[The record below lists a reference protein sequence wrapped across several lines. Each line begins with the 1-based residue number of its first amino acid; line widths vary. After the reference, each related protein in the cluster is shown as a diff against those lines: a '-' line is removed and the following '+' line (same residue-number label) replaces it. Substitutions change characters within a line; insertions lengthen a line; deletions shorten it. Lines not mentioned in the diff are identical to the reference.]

1 MQKILLA
8 GLIGAGLALA
18 GCDQSGTDTQSD
30 AGGGAAP
37 PASADQVVQIYNWS
51 DYIGETTLDD
61 FTKATGIKTKYDVYD
76 DNDVLEAKLLVGNS
90 GYDVV
95 VPTAQPY
102 LSRQIRQGLYQK
114 LDKSKIPNIKNL
126 DPKLM
131 EQLANADPGNEYAV
145 IYQWGTN
152 GVGYNEE
159 KIKERMPDAP
169 LDSFAM
175 ILDPEVVKKFADCG
189 VTMLDSATEILPI
202 VLNYLGKDPNSQ
214 DPADLKAAEE
224 HMMKI
229 RPYIKYFH
237 SSQYINDLANGD
249 VCLSLGWSGDVI
261 QAASRADEAKN
272 GQVIKYVIPKEG
284 TIIWFDTMAVPKDA
298 PHPDAAFAYIN
309 FVLDPKVMAG
319 ITNYVAYANA
329 VPGSLEFVDDEIK
342 GDPTIYPP
350 PDVQKRLFVV
360 KGTTD
365 EFERQRAEVWTHI
378 RAGQ

>member
-1 MQKILLA
+1 MQKFLLA
-8 GLIGAGLALA
+8 TMVGAGVVLA
-18 GCDQSGTDTQSD
+18 GCDQSGDTGSSGSS
-30 AGGGAAP
+30 GGG
-37 PASADQVVQIYNWS
+37 DKIVQIYNWS

-76 DNDVLEAKLLVGNS
+76 NNDVLEAKLLVGKS

-102 LSRQIRQGLYQK
+102 LASQIKKGLYQK
-114 LDKSKIPNIKNL
+114 LDKSKIPNIANL

-131 EQLANADPGNEYAV
+131 ERLASADPGNEYAV

-152 GVGYNEE
+152 GIGYNED

-169 LDSFAM
+169 LDSFDM
-175 ILDPEVVKKFADCG
+175 VLNPDVVKKFADCG

-202 VLNYLGKDPNSQ
+202 VLNYLGKDPNST

-249 VCLSLGWSGDVI
+249 VCLSLGWSGDVV
-261 QAASRADEAKN
+261 QAASRADEAEN
-272 GQVIKYVIPKEG
+272 GITIKYVIPKEG
-284 TIIWFDTMAVPKDA
+284 TIVWFDTLAVPADA
-298 PHPDAAFAYIN
+298 PHPDEAFAFIN
-309 FVLDPKVMAG
+309 FVLDPQVMAG

-329 VPGSLEFVDDEIK
+329 VPGSLEYIDDEIK

-350 PDVQKRLFVV
+350 PEVQERLFVV
-360 KGTTD
+360 KSSTD
-365 EFERQRAEVWTHI
+365 EFERARSDVWTHI

>member
-1 MQKILLA
+1 MV
-8 GLIGAGLALA
+8 GAGVALA
-18 GCDQSGTDTQSD
+18 GCDQPADTGGSSGSGDKI
-30 AGGGAAP
+30 
-37 PASADQVVQIYNWS
+37 VQIYNWS

-61 FTKATGIKTKYDVYD
+61 FTAATGIKTKYDVYD
-76 DNDVLEAKLLVGNS
+76 NNDVLEAKLLVGKS

-102 LSRQIRQGLYQK
+102 LASQIKKGLYQK
-114 LDKSKIPNIKNL
+114 LDKSKIPNIANL

-131 EQLANADPGNEYAV
+131 ERLASADPGNEYAV

-152 GVGYNEE
+152 GIGYNED

-169 LDSFAM
+169 LDSFDM
-175 ILDPEVVKKFADCG
+175 VLNPDVVKKFADCG

-202 VLNYLGKDPNSQ
+202 VLNYLGKDPNST

-249 VCLSLGWSGDVI
+249 VCLSLGWSGDVV
-261 QAASRADEAKN
+261 QAASRADEAEN
-272 GQVIKYVIPKEG
+272 GITIKYVIPKEG
-284 TIIWFDTMAVPKDA
+284 TIVWFDTLAVPADA
-298 PHPDAAFAYIN
+298 PHPDEAFAFIN

-329 VPGSLEFVDDEIK
+329 VPASLEYIDDEIK
-342 GDPTIYPP
+342 GDPTIYPS
-350 PDVQKRLFVV
+350 PDVMARLFVV
-360 KGTTD
+360 KSSTD
-365 EFERQRAEVWTHI
+365 EFERTRSDVWTHI

>member
-8 GLIGAGLALA
+8 GLVGAGLALA
-18 GCDQSGTDTQSD
+18 GCDQSSTDTQSGD
-30 AGGGAAP
+30 AGG
-37 PASADQVVQIYNWS
+37 ASADKVVQIYNWS

-102 LSRQIRQGLYQK
+102 LSRQIKQGLYQK

-131 EQLANADPGNEYAV
+131 EQLASADPGNEYAV

-152 GVGYNEE
+152 GIGYNEA

-169 LDSFAM
+169 TDSFAM

-261 QAASRADEAKN
+261 QAASRADEAGN
-272 GQVIKYVIPKEG
+272 GQVIDYVIPKEG

-309 FVLDPKVMAG
+309 FILDPQVMAG

-329 VPGSLEFVDDEIK
+329 VTGSLEYVDDEIK
-342 GDPTIYPP
+342 NDPTIYPP

-360 KGTTD
+360 K
-365 EFERQRAEVWTHI
+365 FERQRAEVWTHI
-378 RAGQ
+378 RAGE